1 MFHEF
6 GTSEIV
12 TPFIDILVGLPWMGD
27 QNIGGVTL
35 TEDDR
40 AKKSAG
46 FNGIQTHDLRI

>member
-1 MFHEF
+1 LVPSIAEVFQ
-6 GTSEIV
+6 
-12 TPFIDILVGLPWMGD
+12 ILIKANSWTPWMGD